1 MRFLQTVFYTFF
13 PKVLQGRFVQELF
26 YVGGRFR
33 FLVTLK
39 FDSWRHYM
47 GNQLQVILRGSK
59 TGLKKVASDRLKND
73 HKNEFERFE
82 I

>member
-47 GNQLQVILRGSK
+47 GKPVASHSK
-59 TGLKKVASDRLKND
+59 GLKNRVKKSSLGQTKKRL
-73 HKNEFERFE
+73 
-82 I
+82 